1 MLRERLG
8 KELLYFDGGMGTLL
22 QERGLQPGELP
33 ETWNLLHAEEIRE
46 IHRKYIEAG
55 SDIVLTNTFG
65 ANALKF
71 HDDAYSLEEIV
82 NAAVGHVKAA
92 AEQAGN
98 GRRIY
103 TALDI
108 GPTGKLLKPMGD
120 LDFETAYE
128 AYKEVMIYGEKAGAD
143 LIHIETMSDT
153 YELKAAMLAAKEN
166 SDLPVMATVIFG
178 ENGKMLTGATPE
190 AVTALLE
197 GLGADAFGMNCGL
210 GPKQMKP
217 IFERLAK
224 SASIPLI
231 INPNAGLPRSENGK
245 TVFDVDPAEFAED
258 MKIFAEEGAWLMG
271 GCCGT
276 TPAHIKALVEACKD
290 AMPKP
295 LTDKNLTLVSSYSHA
310 VELGKMPM
318 LIGERINPT
327 GKSKFKQALRDR
339 NMEYILEMGVKQSD
353 AGAQILDVNVGL
365 PEINEP
371 ELMKET
377 VYQLQSILDA
387 PLQIDTTNI
396 LFICGGAFPD
406 LENII
411 KERLNKQASIGFYA
425 DLKDKYDNDPHVL
438 EKVTV
443 DDLRAFGMIPE
454 FIGRLP
460 IIFTLNGLTED
471 MLVKI
476 LKEPKNAI
484 LKQYQKLLALDEV
497 KLEFEDGAL
506 HAIARKA
513 LERHT
518 GARALRAILEEYMLD
533 IMYEIPKDDNIGEVV
548 ITEGY
553 IQGNGGPKILMRGQ
567 ETPLLEG

>member
-1 MLRERLG
+1 
-8 KELLYFDGGMGTLL
+8 
-22 QERGLQPGELP
+22 
-33 ETWNLLHAEEIRE
+33 
-46 IHRKYIEAG
+46 
-55 SDIVLTNTFG
+55 
-65 ANALKF
+65 
-71 HDDAYSLEEIV
+71 
-82 NAAVGHVKAA
+82 
-92 AEQAGN
+92 
-98 GRRIY
+98 
-103 TALDI
+103 
-108 GPTGKLLKPMGD
+108 
-120 LDFETAYE
+120 
-128 AYKEVMIYGEKAGAD
+128 
-143 LIHIETMSDT
+143 MSDT

-245 TVFDVDPAEFAED
+245 TVFDVDPSEFAED

-396 LFICGGAFPD
+396 AVNRQNALAYC
-406 LENII
+406 
-411 KERLNKQASIGFYA
+411 LNKDYPTAIQRYEYLVSQGDSSFHTCYYLGISYYAEEKYYEAHDFLEAARKHDPENVNLLYYLGRACAKTSWKKSGVEYLEKAIDLSIPKDSNMTRLYIGMTDCYKMAEMPKEQIESIRERYRKYDKQNHKLLYDMAFIYFYS
-425 DLKDKYDNDPHVL
+425 LKDKKNTERCLEAFLKTRPKEDKEEEAKLNERGELVL
-438 EKVTV
+438 GTKNYYNAAANWLKDIQSKQKIEDFFLGGNVPAKK
-443 DDLRAFGMIPE
+443 
-454 FIGRLP
+454 
-460 IIFTLNGLTED
+460 TE
-471 MLVKI
+471 
-476 LKEPKNAI
+476 
-484 LKQYQKLLALDEV
+484 
-497 KLEFEDGAL
+497 
-506 HAIARKA
+506 
-513 LERHT
+513 
-518 GARALRAILEEYMLD
+518 
-533 IMYEIPKDDNIGEVV
+533 
-548 ITEGY
+548 
-553 IQGNGGPKILMRGQ
+553 
-567 ETPLLEG
+567 